1 MDFILL
7 LAQDGLP
14 PVDKAIDWSERA
26 SRLGVAGICLF
37 VMFIA
42 LGVAWWVMRKNS
54 AQAVEIAS
62 LNAIIAGKEQSFRV
76 ELVESKD
83 AIAALERGYRAD
95 TERLLREMIER
106 GEDTGEVLNTNTQ
119 ALRDMTQ
126 GLQQLTTRIEY
137 VERKVNRGG
146 GVA

>member
-1 MDFILL
+1 
-7 LAQDGLP
+7 
-14 PVDKAIDWSERA
+14 
-26 SRLGVAGICLF
+26 
-37 VMFIA
+37 MFIA